1 MSGAYTLHS
10 QIAPMLIFWFVGFTV
25 EQIDTILKGSTDVLM
40 EHCVQP
46 KFYFFFVFA
55 NELITCTFLCLLFF
69 LFIYFY

>member
-25 EQIDTILKGSTDVLM
+25 EQIDTKILKGTDVLM

-46 KFYFFFVFA
+46 NFYFF
-55 NELITCTFLCLLFF
+55 LFF
-69 LFIYFY
+69 LFLQMSS